1 MRELRFIAVSDDGSQ
16 LILQDNDTESV
27 MTLPL
32 DERVQAAVRGDR
44 RPGQPEQPGS
54 TLRPRDIQARVRA
67 GQTAEELAESAG
79 VPLDKV
85 LRFAG
90 PVLAER
96 AHVADR
102 AQSAVIR
109 GSATDA
115 PNRPLSEVVGEW
127 VSRSDVD
134 PESVQWDAFRRDDGK
149 WQVIAAW
156 YFDESVRH
164 ARFLFDPTGRSVVPD
179 DAEARRIAGLV
190 EPEDEA
196 VPEPVAPQSAGQAR
210 LSVVSSE
217 PDEEETPALSVAPE
231 PEEDEAEEPPSASA
245 TETSQ
250 TTFDEDEH
258 PTAPVPMTAQRAAR
272 GRRRGRTTAPG
283 DRLRLTDIA
292 DNVEEDG
299 PRQRAAGAASGA
311 DSAPAQPPA
320 ETPSKPRSGKKS
332 KKPTVPSW
340 DEIMFGRADR
350 SD

>member
-1 MRELRFIAVSDDGSQ
+1 MRELRFIAVSDDGSE
-16 LILQDNDTESV
+16 LILQDNDSESV
-27 MTLPL
+27 MTLPI
-32 DERVQAAVRGDR
+32 DDRVHAAVRGDR
-44 RPGQPEQPGS
+44 RPGQPEQQENK
-54 TLRPRDIQARVRA
+54 LRPRDIQARVRA
-67 GQTAEELAESAG
+67 GQTAEDVAESAG

-85 LRFAG
+85 LRYAG

-102 AQSAVIR
+102 AQNAVIR

-134 PESVQWDAFRRDDGK
+134 PESVEWDAYRRDDGK
-149 WQVIAAW
+149 WQIIGAW
-156 YFDESVRH
+156 LLAENVRH

-190 EPEDEA
+190 EPADEEA
-196 VPEPVAPQSAGQAR
+196 VPEPPAPVGNGQSH

-217 PDEEETPALSVAPE
+217 PDDEPRTLSVASDPAQD
-231 PEEDEAEEPPSASA
+231 EEDEPAESAPA
-245 TETSQ
+245 ARAAH
-250 TTFDEDEH
+250 DEDDQ
-258 PTAPVPMTAQRAAR
+258 PTAPVPMTAQRAGR

-299 PRQRAAGAASGA
+299 PPQRAADASPA
-311 DSAPAQPPA
+311 QSPATSDAPA
-320 ETPSKPRSGKKS
+320 KPRTGKRN

-350 SD
+350 SE

>member
-16 LILQDNDTESV
+16 LILQDNDSESV

-32 DERVQAAVRGDR
+32 DDRVQAAVRGAR
-44 RPGQPEQPGS
+44 RSGQPEQQENK
-54 TLRPRDIQARVRA
+54 LRPRDIQARVRA
-67 GQTAEELAESAG
+67 GQAAEEVADSAG

-102 AQSAVIR
+102 AQNAVIR

-115 PNRPLSEVVGEW
+115 PNRPLSEVIGEW

-134 PESVQWDAFRRDDGK
+134 PETVEWDAYRRDDGK

-156 YFDESVRH
+156 VLADDDRQ

-179 DAEARRIAGLV
+179 DDEARRLAGLV
-190 EPEDEA
+190 EAEEEAA
-196 VPEPVAPQSAGQAR
+196 VPEPPAPAATGQAR

-217 PDEEETPALSVAPE
+217 PADEAPQLSVAPE
-231 PEEDEAEEPPSASA
+231 PEPEEHDDEPAEPAPAPA
-245 TETSQ
+245 AARPI
-250 TTFDEDEH
+250 DEDDQ
-258 PTAPVPMTAQRAAR
+258 PTAPVPMTAQRGGR
-272 GRRRGRTTAPG
+272 GRRRGRNPAPAE
-283 DRLRLTDIA
+283 RLRLTDIA
-292 DNVEEDG
+292 DNVEMDG
-299 PRQRAAGAASGA
+299 RPQRAASAADADPAESPAASE
-311 DSAPAQPPA
+311 APA
-320 ETPSKPRSGKKS
+320 KPRSGKRN
-332 KKPTVPSW
+332 KKPSVPSW

-350 SD
+350 SE